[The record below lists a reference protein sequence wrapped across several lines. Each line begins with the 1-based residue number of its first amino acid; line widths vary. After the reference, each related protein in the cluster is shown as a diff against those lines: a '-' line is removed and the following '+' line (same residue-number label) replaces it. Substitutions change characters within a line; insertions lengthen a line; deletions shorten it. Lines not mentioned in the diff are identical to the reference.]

1 MLINLTVKYFGTSC
15 VIIIS
20 IYFCQ
25 GCHMYP
31 SPFQNPKNCFLF
43 FSWEKIIYSTSYLY
57 KGIRKSF
64 SPNPRYY
71 VKVIINLQPNV
82 GFYFRIMRL
91 LYLTKL

>member
-1 MLINLTVKYFGTSC
+1 M
-15 VIIIS
+15 
-20 IYFCQ
+20 
-25 GCHMYP
+25 
-31 SPFQNPKNCFLF
+31 
-43 FSWEKIIYSTSYLY
+43 YSTSYLY

-71 VKVIINLQPNV
+71 VKVIINLQANV